1 MKDGPPLL
9 WRAIP
14 NTIKKENLMVP
25 HVDVFKCTG
34 CGICVR
40 DCPEGIIGLVKD
52 KAAIL
57 TDLCVEC
64 GICAFVCPFVSI
76 VNEVPYGNYETGNT
90 AFISKR

>member
-1 MKDGPPLL
+1 MKNGPPLG
-9 WRAIP
+9 RAIT
-14 NTIKKENLMVP
+14 NSIKKEMFMVP

-76 VNEVPYGNYETGNT
+76 VNELPNGGYETGN
-90 AFISKR
+90 IMHLSKR